1 MARTNYSFKKRQKE
15 LKRQKKREEKLQ
27 RRLEKKTDDGDEI
40 SVEGNEA
47 AAPDGDA
54 TDAASKIATDQEE
67 TGSGAD
73 MDQGG

>member
-27 RRLEKKTDDGDEI
+27 RRLEKKTDDADGI
-40 SVEGNEA
+40 SADGNEA
-47 AAPDGDA
+47 AAPE
-54 TDAASKIATDQEE
+54 ASRVATDQEDI
-67 TGSGAD
+67 GRGAD